1 MWNNNVSDGALLTL
15 YYLLY
20 SEYGNSV
27 IASSDE
33 NQFKY
38 QVFSTIFEYG
48 PTWEKRLEIQN
59 KLRELTDGDLEQGTK
74 TIYNKALN
82 PGNTPSTDEL
92 SYINEQT
99 TSNIKRGKLD
109 KYTELYSI
117 LDTDV
122 TRDFI
127 TKFKKYFLQI
137 VIPEKPLFYV
147 SEGDDSEFT
156 GNINSVYGNFRN
168 RKFTDIWDS
177 APAFLDDYQNSGLYI
192 QDAPIPE

>member
-1 MWNNNVSDGALLTL
+1 MYNNSLYGNFRNKKFSDIWSEASDFVDEYKDSGVYQTSNKISDDSATTL
-15 YYLLY
+15 FYLLY

-38 QVFSTIFEYG
+38 QIFSTIYEYG
-48 PTWEKRLEIQN
+48 PTWEKRVDIQS
-59 KLRELTDGDLEQGTK
+59 KLRALTDTDLEESTK

-82 PGNTPSTDEL
+82 PGNTPSTAEL

-99 TSNIKRGKLD
+99 TANVKKGKLD
-109 KYTELYSI
+109 KYAQLYELLS
-117 LDTDV
+117 TDV

-137 VIPEKPLFYV
+137 VLPENALWYV
-147 SEGDDSEFT
+147 SEGDKD
-156 GNINSVYGNFRN
+156 N
-168 RKFTDIWDS
+168 D
-177 APAFLDDYQNSGLYI
+177 
-192 QDAPIPE
+192 